1 MSGLDDILIYSIE
14 ERRQKKAD
22 KEYIERLNADWRG
35 LSGISAADL
44 EKVVSSRPEKDANEL
59 ARDRIQAAL
68 GKRSSNT
75 GQSEA
80 SDGWSITE
88 AGMEWLKQATPEYI
102 GGLDDQIQEQTGWS
116 TSYYEIPEG
125 AAELGDLIEHK
136 GMNFNVGNIFKAAY
150 RLGDKSG
157 TTELYDL
164 NKIKWFVQREIDR
177 VLNEEEGSDG

>member
-102 GGLDDQIQEQTGWS
+102 GGLDDQIQEQTG
-116 TSYYEIPEG
+116 
-125 AAELGDLIEHK
+125 ALL
-136 GMNFNVGNIFKAAY
+136 
-150 RLGDKSG
+150 
-157 TTELYDL
+157 
-164 NKIKWFVQREIDR
+164 
-177 VLNEEEGSDG
+177 